1 MFTLLSLYIASDFVE
16 QICQYFL
23 SPEFMG
29 VARVAVFCEL
39 LFSVA
44 IVPSLTAYLLHCAK
58 EDWRKSALFRTPLV
72 IFGAYVAA
80 IVIAQFGNEI
90 YYFSLELKC
99 VLPGPFGAALFIP
112 PLMLMVLN
120 LVGYRQWDTR
130 SLTPCPT
137 THGA

>member
-1 MFTLLSLYIASDFVE
+1 M
-16 QICQYFL
+16 CQYFL

-58 EDWRKSALFRTPLV
+58 EDWRKSALFRTALV
-72 IFGAYVAA
+72 IFGAYVAV

-90 YYFSLELKC
+90 YYFSLELKF

-137 THGA
+137 TYGA